1 MTDQSSTSTPEPP
14 EPPAGLILRRAGS
27 DDAATLRDLARAAY
41 SHYVERVGREPGPMV
56 DDYETRVVEDECWLV
71 CDEGGAAA
79 GYLVLHWEPD
89 HLVLDNVAVAPDRQG
104 SGIGGFLLAYAEH
117 RARAEHRS
125 EIRLYT
131 HVSMVENIARY
142 TALGYVETHRET
154 QSGFNRVFMT
164 KVLDR

>member
-1 MTDQSSTSTPEPP
+1 ML
-14 EPPAGLILRRAGS
+14 AGLRR
-27 DDAATLRDLARAAY
+27 
-41 SHYVERVGREPGPMV
+41 GRRRRGLPRPALGTGPP
-56 DDYETRVVEDECWLV
+56 L
-71 CDEGGAAA
+71 
-79 GYLVLHWEPD
+79 
-89 HLVLDNVAVAPDRQG
+89 LDNVAVAPDRQG

-125 EIRLYT
+125 EIQLYT

-164 KVLDR
+164 KMLDR

>member
-1 MTDQSSTSTPEPP
+1 VTDQSSTLTP
-14 EPPAGLILRRAGS
+14 EPPAGLVLRRARHE
-27 DDAATLRDLARAAY
+27 DAATLRELARAAY

-56 DDYETRVVEDECWLV
+56 DDYETRVAEDECWLV
-71 CDEGGAAA
+71 DDEGGDAA

-89 HLVLDNVAVAPDRQG
+89 HLVLDNVAVAPGRQG
-104 SGIGGFLLAYAEH
+104 GGIGGFLVAFAER
-117 RARAEHRS
+117 RARVERRS

-131 HVSMVENIARY
+131 HVSMVENITRY

-164 KVLDR
+164 KVLDA

>member
-1 MTDQSSTSTPEPP
+1 VTDQSATSTPQ
-14 EPPAGLILRRAGS
+14 PPAGLVLRRAGS
-27 DDAATLRDLARAAY
+27 EDATTLRDLARAAY
-41 SHYVERVGREPGPMV
+41 SHYVERIGREPGPMV
-56 DDYETRVVEDECWLV
+56 DDYVKRVAEDECWLLD
-71 CDEGGAAA
+71 DEGGDAT

-89 HLVLDNVAVAPDRQG
+89 HLVLDNVAVAPGRQG
-104 SGIGGFLLAYAEH
+104 GGIGGFLLAYAEH

-131 HVSMVENIARY
+131 HVSMVENIDRY

-164 KVLDR
+164 KVLDP